1 MIALLFPGQGAQ
13 KVGMGKALA
22 RDFAPARLAF
32 EEANDTLGYDLAK
45 ICFEGP
51 EDQLTSTRYCQPAV
65 LTTSVAAYR
74 VAADHGVVGDLTMGH
89 SLGEYSALVASGNLE
104 FSEALRLVAERGSL
118 TRDVADRVPG
128 RMAAILG
135 ASEEDVEA
143 LCEEAGD
150 VWPANYNC
158 PGQVVASGQHRGI
171 DRLLDLAR
179 ARGMKARLLDVDGAF
194 HSSIM
199 APAAD
204 KLRGA
209 LDHVKLKDTPSIP
222 FLSATSAAFERGD
235 QLKALLAQQLT
246 APVRFTQTVKIALDH
261 GVDTFVEFGPKR
273 VLVGLVLRVRNDVE
287 TYHLGEP
294 EHLAALEPVG
304 ARLHY

>member
-1 MIALLFPGQGAQ
+1 VIALLFPGQGAQ

-32 EEANDTLGYDLAK
+32 EEANDTLGYDLAR

-51 EDQLTSTRYCQPAV
+51 ADDLASTKYCQPAM
-65 LTTSVAAYR
+65 LTTSVAAFR
-74 VAADHGVVGDLTMGH
+74 VAADHGVVGDITMGH

-118 TRDVADRVPG
+118 TRDVADQVPG

-143 LCEEAGD
+143 LCKEVGD

-235 QLKALLAQQLT
+235 QLRSLLAQQLT

-261 GVDTFVEFGPKR
+261 GVDEFVEFGPKR
-273 VLVGLVLRVRNDVE
+273 VLVGLVLRVRSDVK

-294 EHLAALEPVG
+294 EHLASLAPVG
-304 ARLHY
+304 ARLPS

>member
-32 EEANDTLGYDLAK
+32 EEANDTLGYDLAR

-51 EDQLTSTRYCQPAV
+51 ADDLASTKYCQPAM
-65 LTTSVAAYR
+65 LTTSVAAFR
-74 VAADHGVVGDLTMGH
+74 VAADHGVVGDITMGH

-118 TRDVADRVPG
+118 TRDVADQVPG

-143 LCEEAGD
+143 LCKEVGD

-235 QLKALLAQQLT
+235 QLRTLLAQQLT
-246 APVRFTQTVKIALDH
+246 APVRFTQTVKIAVDH
-261 GVDTFVEFGPKR
+261 GVDKFVEFGPKR
-273 VLVGLVLRVRNDVE
+273 VLVGLVLRVRSDVE

-294 EHLAALEPVG
+294 EHLASLAPVG
-304 ARLHY
+304 ARLPS

>member
-1 MIALLFPGQGAQ
+1 
-13 KVGMGKALA
+13 
-22 RDFAPARLAF
+22 
-32 EEANDTLGYDLAK
+32 
-45 ICFEGP
+45 
-51 EDQLTSTRYCQPAV
+51 
-65 LTTSVAAYR
+65 
-74 VAADHGVVGDLTMGH
+74 MGH

-118 TRDVADRVPG
+118 TRDVADQVPG

-143 LCEEAGD
+143 LCKEAGD

-235 QLKALLAQQLT
+235 QLRSLLAQQLT

-261 GVDTFVEFGPKR
+261 GVDEFVEFGPKR
-273 VLVGLVLRVRNDVE
+273 VLVGLVLRVRSDVK

-294 EHLAALEPVG
+294 EHLASLAPVG
-304 ARLHY
+304 ARLPS

>member
-13 KVGMGKALA
+13 KVGMGHALA
-22 RDFAPARLAF
+22 RDFPIARLAF
-32 EEANDTLGYDLAK
+32 EEANDTLGYDLAR

-51 EDQLTSTRYCQPAV
+51 EDELTATRNCQPAV

-74 VAADHGVVGDLTMGH
+74 VAAELGVEGDITMGH
-89 SLGEYSALVASGNLE
+89 SLGEYSALVASGNLD
-104 FSEALRLVAERGSL
+104 FAEALRLVAERGTL

-143 LCEEAGD
+143 LCAEAGD

-158 PGQVVASGQHRGI
+158 PGQVVASGQHRGV

-179 ARGMKARLLDVDGAF
+179 ARGIKTRLLDIDGAF

-199 APAAD
+199 SPAAE
-204 KLRGA
+204 KLKGA
-209 LDHVKLKDTPSIP
+209 LEHVKLKDTPSIP
-222 FLSATSAAFERGD
+222 FLSATSAAFERGE
-235 QLKALLAQQLT
+235 QLRGLLAQQLT

-261 GVDTFVEFGPKR
+261 GVDKFVEFGSKR
-273 VLVGLVLRVRNDVE
+273 VLVGLVLRVRSDVE
-287 TYHLGEP
+287 TYHVGEP
-294 EHLAALEPVG
+294 EHLSALAPLG
-304 ARLHY
+304 ARIPA

>member
-32 EEANDTLGYDLAK
+32 EEANDTLGYDLAR

-51 EDQLTSTRYCQPAV
+51 ADDLASTKYCQPAM
-65 LTTSVAAYR
+65 LTTSVAAFR
-74 VAADHGVVGDLTMGH
+74 VAADHGVVGDITMGH

-118 TRDVADRVPG
+118 TRDVADQVPG

-143 LCEEAGD
+143 LCKEVGD

-235 QLKALLAQQLT
+235 QLRSLLAQQLT

-261 GVDTFVEFGPKR
+261 GVDEFVEFGPKR
-273 VLVGLVLRVRNDVE
+273 VLVGLVLRVRSDVK

-294 EHLAALEPVG
+294 EHLASLAPVG
-304 ARLHY
+304 ARLPS